1 VTLARGLVL
10 AAVVVLDQARLEH
23 DRWWRSPR
31 VVALLRLAPEQSM
44 AVEQLY
50 EEGLPARNHAAE
62 NVIYLEEELKYSKQW
77 NGSDDELRRL
87 TEELARARV
96 AECELRL
103 QMLERIIEPLAPPQR
118 EQLAG
123 LVRQNRVMESTCST
137 IGDRRELISV
147 QAGSMR

>member
-1 VTLARGLVL
+1 
-10 AAVVVLDQARLEH
+10 
-23 DRWWRSPR
+23 
-31 VVALLRLAPEQSM
+31 M

-50 EEGLPARNHAAE
+50 GEGLPARNRAAE
-62 NVIYLEEELKYSKQW
+62 EVNYLDEELKYSKQW

-103 QMLERIIEPLAPPQR
+103 QMLQRIIEPLSVRQR
-118 EQLAG
+118 EQLTG
-123 LVRQNRVMESTCST
+123 LVRQNRIMESTCPTVSA
-137 IGDRRELISV
+137 GRELISA